1 MLISTSLDYVAEC
14 SGRASSGW
22 CCPWRET
29 RERIS
34 SAQRLPGADVSFSCL
49 VNMLWC
55 SYVWFCSGY
64 VQQMDTHLA
73 QTTVREALLFS
84 AKLRQPPS
92 VSIKEKE
99 A

>member
-1 MLISTSLDYVAEC
+1 MGTHYPATSRRRRELQASTWSFVLVTD
-14 SGRASSGW
+14 SS
-22 CCPWRET
+22 
-29 RERIS
+29 
-34 SAQRLPGADVSFSCL
+34 DF
-49 VNMLWC
+49 
-55 SYVWFCSGY
+55 YSGY

-92 VSIKEKE
+92 VPLKEKE

>member
-1 MLISTSLDYVAEC
+1 MC
-14 SGRASSGW
+14 F
-22 CCPWRET
+22 
-29 RERIS
+29 
-34 SAQRLPGADVSFSCL
+34 GA
-49 VNMLWC
+49 
-55 SYVWFCSGY
+55 YRGYCSGY

-92 VSIKEKE
+92 VPLKEKE

>member
-1 MLISTSLDYVAEC
+1 MDILYLAIS
-14 SGRASSGW
+14 RHK
-22 CCPWRET
+22 
-29 RERIS
+29 RERRFLPS
-34 SAQRLPGADVSFSCL
+34 SFTLRLIC
-49 VNMLWC
+49 C
-55 SYVWFCSGY
+55 RGY

-92 VSIKEKE
+92 VPLKEKE

>member
-1 MLISTSLDYVAEC
+1 MLYPAIS
-14 SGRASSGW
+14 R
-22 CCPWRET
+22 RKRKQT
-29 RERIS
+29 RLL
-34 SAQRLPGADVSFSCL
+34 AMCFVLMPGYCR
-49 VNMLWC
+49 
-55 SYVWFCSGY
+55 GY

-92 VSIKEKE
+92 VPLKEKE

>member
-1 MLISTSLDYVAEC
+1 MLISTSLDYVVEC
-14 SGRASSGW
+14 SGGASSSW
-22 CCPWRET
+22 CCPRRET

-34 SAQRLPGADVSFSCL
+34 SAQRLPGTDVSLGVLFIGFGPY
-49 VNMLWC
+49 MHGG
-55 SYVWFCSGY
+55 CSGY

-92 VSIKEKE
+92 VPIEEKE

>member
-1 MLISTSLDYVAEC
+1 MRFDVYMSGC
-14 SGRASSGW
+14 S
-22 CCPWRET
+22 
-29 RERIS
+29 
-34 SAQRLPGADVSFSCL
+34 
-49 VNMLWC
+49 
-55 SYVWFCSGY
+55 SGY

-92 VSIKEKE
+92 VPLKEKE